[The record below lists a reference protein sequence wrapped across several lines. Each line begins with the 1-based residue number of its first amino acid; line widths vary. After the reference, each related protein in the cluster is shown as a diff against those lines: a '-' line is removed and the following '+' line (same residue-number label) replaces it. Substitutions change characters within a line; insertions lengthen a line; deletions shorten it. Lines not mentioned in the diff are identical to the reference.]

1 MRLQTRLF
9 RASAMGDTLLPTPM
23 HGHARNAAG
32 PQIRARLFRTPERHP
47 HVRHLH
53 RRSPAATT
61 PSRPKTRP
69 AARQNENASPPVR
82 DPEPETDTFRG
93 ETRPERGGPPQVSPL
108 RPGAAASARSHGTH
122 AGNESAAPAP
132 AGATLARLPQLPGVL
147 A

>member
-1 MRLQTRLF
+1 MRMQTRLF

-69 AARQNENASPPVR
+69 VARRIESASPPVR

-93 ETRPERGGPPQVSPL
+93 ETPPERGGPPRFSPPRQVF
-108 RPGAAASARSHGTH
+108 AVSARSHETR
-122 AGNESAAPAP
+122 ADSESAALSPTGGVLGRP
-132 AGATLARLPQLPGVL
+132 PRLPEAL